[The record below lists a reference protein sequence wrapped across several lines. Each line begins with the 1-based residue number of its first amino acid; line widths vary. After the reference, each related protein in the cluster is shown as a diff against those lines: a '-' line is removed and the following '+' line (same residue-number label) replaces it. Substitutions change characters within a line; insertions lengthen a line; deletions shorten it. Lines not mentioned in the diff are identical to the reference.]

1 MNGNQMYRHEGP
13 RLNNDGVIAAWQHGL
28 SARNGRRSLRSVSY
42 PNGRSELFSYELKI
56 GERTAAGVMVIADF
70 TAPAKGFRS
79 MTTSKHVN
87 LAKYQTGNPVIM
99 HPKVWECS
107 PMSDEDREKPF

>member
-1 MNGNQMYRHEGP
+1 MNAVGIYGSP
-13 RLNNDGVIAAWQHGL
+13 RTNNKVIAAWQRGE
-28 SARNGRRSLRSVSY
+28 SARNHRYSLTSISQ
-42 PNGRSELFSYELKI
+42 PNGRTELFSYELKI
-56 GERTAAGVMVIADF
+56 GERTPAGVMVIADF

-87 LAKYQTGNPVIM
+87 LAKYKTGNPVIM

-107 PMSDEDREKPF
+107 PMSTENGAKPF

>member
-1 MNGNQMYRHEGP
+1 MNSLKIYGP
-13 RLNNDGVIAAWQHGL
+13 RVSNDEVIRAWQKGE
-28 SARNGRRSLRSVSY
+28 SARNHRYSLTSISQ

-56 GERTAAGVMVIADF
+56 GERTRAGVMVIADF

-87 LAKYQTGNPVIM
+87 LAKYKTGNPVIM

-107 PMSDEDREKPF
+107 PMSTEDREKPF

>member
-1 MNGNQMYRHEGP
+1 MYRHEGP
-13 RLNNDGVIAAWQHGL
+13 RLNNNHVIIAWQKGL

-42 PNGRSELFSYELKI
+42 PNGRAELFSYDLKI
-56 GERTAAGVMVIADF
+56 GERTPAGAMVIADF
-70 TAPAKGFRS
+70 TAPARGFRS

-87 LAKYQTGNPVIM
+87 LSKRMTGNPVIM

-107 PMSDEDREKPF
+107 PMSESKPF